1 MILAAMQPY
10 SVDILNIGK
19 NIEGDL
25 KSFLLQSALFKLQS
39 FSVGRSQIA
48 D

>member
-1 MILAAMQPY
+1 MILVAMQPY

-25 KSFLLQSALFKLQS
+25 KSFLLQ
-39 FSVGRSQIA
+39 RIA
-48 D
+48 DEKID